1 MNPQVD
7 KMTLP
12 DNHNT
17 AAGHTPLLRRPV
29 DAVRRRFAGRIRDK
43 AIERARTRIYL
54 HGRRPEDYEPDVL
67 ETIVKE
73 EEDKIVSEYKSRGIL
88 GLLAALGLSF
98 F

>member
-1 MNPQVD
+1 MALPED
-7 KMTLP
+7 HTLP
-12 DNHNT
+12 D
-17 AAGHTPLLRRPV
+17 
-29 DAVRRRFAGRIRDK
+29 RRRNFVGRGYYSVKRKYALKIREK

-54 HGRRPEDYEPDVL
+54 HGKRPEDYEPDVL

-73 EEDKIVSEYKSRGIL
+73 EEDKIISDYKSRGIL

>member
-1 MNPQVD
+1 MA
-7 KMTLP
+7 LP
-12 DNHNT
+12 EDHAPSVHKRNFV
-17 AAGHTPLLRRPV
+17 ARGVQRVKGKYALK
-29 DAVRRRFAGRIRDK
+29 IRDK

-54 HGRRPEDYEPDVL
+54 HGKKPEDYEPEVL

>member
-1 MNPQVD
+1 
-7 KMTLP
+7 MTLP
-12 DNHNT
+12 EHKSTDT
-17 AAGHTPLLRRPV
+17 GRLPLLRRPV
-29 DAVRRRFAGRIRDK
+29 DAIRSRFAGRIRDK

-54 HGRRPEDYEPDVL
+54 HGRRPEDYDADIL

-73 EEDKIVSEYKSRGIL
+73 EEDKILSEYKSRGIL